1 MKSNQYVMGAVALLT
16 VLRVSAQTPVM
27 GRFVRVEIPKD
38 KATLSLAEVQIFSK
52 GVNVALKGKAMQSA
66 DANGGV
72 ASRAIDG
79 TPTPRGAATPSP
91 TRRRTSPIRGGRWI
105 STPKCR
111 SSSSWSGTASRRSS
125 ACATHRL

>member
-1 MKSNQYVMGAVALLT
+1 MSCNGRQWGMALVFAAVSAG
-16 VLRVSAQTPVM
+16 AQTPVV

-66 DANGGV
+66 DAYGGV

-79 TPTPRGAATPSP
+79 DTNTSWGGNSITHTPENQPDPWWEVDLHAEVPQPA
-91 TRRRTSPIRGGRWI
+91 
-105 STPKCR
+105 
-111 SSSSWSGTASRRSS
+111 
-125 ACATHRL
+125 